1 MSNLSPSTTALDPNA
16 ANSAALPALLG
27 SVTRNRELI
36 GQMIRREVVGRYRGS
51 ALGLAWSFFNPVLML
66 AVYTLVFSG
75 IFKARWNTAGQ
86 PESIGH
92 FAIVM
97 FVGMIVLN
105 LLTEVL
111 TRSPTLILANP
122 NFVKKVVFPLEI
134 LPVVTLGAAG
144 FHLLI
149 SLAVLLLAFLM
160 FNGFLH
166 WTVIL
171 LPFVL
176 MPLAL
181 LTLGLSWGL
190 ASLGVYL
197 RDVSQAIG
205 LICSVLMF
213 MSPIFYPLSSVP
225 EKFRWI
231 IAANPL
237 TFIIEQARRL
247 VIDGGL
253 PDWGD
258 LFFFAVASA
267 AVAWGGFAW
276 FQKTRKGF
284 ADVL

>member
-1 MSNLSPSTTALDPNA
+1 MSNLSPSLTALDPNA
-16 ANSAALPALLG
+16 ANSAGLPALLG
-27 SVTRNRELI
+27 SFARNRQLI

-134 LPVVTLGAAG
+134 LPIVTLAAAG

-149 SLAVLLLAFLM
+149 SLAVLLIAFLM

-176 MPLAL
+176 VPLAL

-213 MSPIFYPLSSVP
+213 ISPIFYPLSSVP
-225 EKFRWI
+225 EKFQWV

-247 VIDGGL
+247 VIEGAL
-253 PDWGD
+253 PDWSE
-258 LFFFAVASA
+258 LLLYTLAAA

>member
-1 MSNLSPSTTALDPNA
+1 MSNLSPSLTALDPNA
-16 ANSAALPALLG
+16 ANSAALQTLLG
-27 SVTRNRELI
+27 SLTRNRELI

-75 IFKARWNTAGQ
+75 IFKARWNAAGQ

-134 LPVVTLGAAG
+134 LPIVTLGAAG

-149 SLAVLLLAFLM
+149 SLAVLMLAFLM

-176 MPLAL
+176 LPLAF

-205 LICSVLMF
+205 LVCSVLMF

-247 VIDGGL
+247 VIDGAL
-253 PDWGD
+253 PEWSE
-258 LFFFAVASA
+258 LCLYTLASA

>member
-1 MSNLSPSTTALDPNA
+1 MSNLSPSLTALDPNA
-16 ANSAALPALLG
+16 ENSAALPALIG
-27 SVTRNRELI
+27 SLTRNRQLI
-36 GQMIRREVVGRYRGS
+36 GQMIRREVIGRYRGS

-86 PESIGH
+86 SIGH

-134 LPVVTLGAAG
+134 LPIVTLGAAG

-149 SLAVLLLAFLM
+149 SLAVLMLAFLM

-176 MPLAL
+176 LPLAF

-213 MSPIFYPLSSVP
+213 MSPIFYPLASVP
-225 EKFRWI
+225 ERFRWI

-237 TFIIEQARRL
+237 TFIIEQARRV
-247 VIDGGL
+247 VIDGAL
-253 PDWGD
+253 PDWGG
-258 LFFFAVASA
+258 LFLYALASA
-267 AVAWGGFAW
+267 AVAWTGFAW

>member
-1 MSNLSPSTTALDPNA
+1 MSNLSPSLTALDPNA
-16 ANSAALPALLG
+16 ENSAALPALIG
-27 SVTRNRELI
+27 SLTRNRQLI
-36 GQMIRREVVGRYRGS
+36 GQMIRREVIGRYRGS

-134 LPVVTLGAAG
+134 LPIVTLGAAG

-149 SLAVLLLAFLM
+149 SLAVLMLAFLM

-176 MPLAL
+176 LPLAF

-213 MSPIFYPLSSVP
+213 MSPIFYPLASVP
-225 EKFRWI
+225 ERFRWI

-237 TFIIEQARRL
+237 TFIIEQARRV
-247 VIDGGL
+247 VIDGAL
-253 PDWGD
+253 PDWGG
-258 LFFFAVASA
+258 LFLYALASA
-267 AVAWGGFAW
+267 AVAWTGFAW